1 MSSAPPGRYQSRL
14 FNFLNRQSQR
24 LGDRYD
30 RTVRQLKVAAVWGVQ
45 ILLYPMYLMV
55 QGGLAA
61 GRQLSQS
68 AQAGWPQLK
77 ALTNKQPQETPPVAD
92 TPIQRVLEDINT
104 LPLPT
109 VEGKVIAG
117 LVTGNVESNLT
128 IASSQSLILNPPSP
142 LSLLSTS
149 VSSPSEQVVK
159 VSQTDLTQTAQEASG
174 GRCLIQGVATQLVT
188 RTLVLITVDNQI
200 LDILTPQQQQKLSS
214 KISWEVADLRRQWRL
229 AQASARQLT
238 QRRFSSLE
246 SQPRVLPPVRLFWH
260 LMAWVQTS
268 PVAIAANVFQ
278 ESTLVCSTAASSSS
292 IQLHPSLTKPKQ
304 PLALK
309 GQEMPPQLV
318 SQREI
323 GSIAAPRTIAFL
335 DRTVAE
341 LESHQLVPGTEVAF
355 ALTERT
361 MRSLRERSQKL
372 RQRLQTPFVT
382 PDSHAETLDVS
393 QPNTARIQALIYA
406 AVDYFFGRQGSHLP
420 GTSSQEQAAIP
431 ANSPGEA
438 YQLSGRQ
445 PSTSLPSATQL
456 SHLEFTDSVEPD
468 PWLSWGDLFDNQQTA
483 AQAQNNNRRT
493 GKKSRLQNPQSPA
506 QLPEA
511 FNGKTLVR
519 PGNSILGV
527 IKRYLSLKPPSGQ
540 LAAPNTGEA
549 SVEPAS
555 LVVQPA
561 KRNTPSQLRSTAP
574 AKLKTSSSTAASSR
588 RTKALPTKTTS
599 TAITPPTPSSSDSHL
614 EAAPDWIETPATP
627 NGYVKHPLEQL
638 LEWLDA
644 AMLWLEEVV
653 VKLWRWFR
661 HGGNRR

>member
-68 AQAGWPQLK
+68 AQAGWPQFK
-77 ALTNKQPQETPPVAD
+77 AFTNQPPQETPPAAD

-109 VEGKVIAG
+109 VEGKAIAG
-117 LVTGNVESNLT
+117 LVTGNIESNLT
-128 IASSQSLILNPPSP
+128 IASGQSLILNPPSP
-142 LSLLSTS
+142 LSQLSTS
-149 VSSPSEQVVK
+149 VSSPSEQVVTA
-159 VSQTDLTQTAQEASG
+159 SQTALSQTAQEASQE
-174 GRCLIQGVATQLVT
+174 RCLIQGVATQLVT
-188 RTLVLITVDNQI
+188 RTLVLITVENQI

-278 ESTLVCSTAASSSS
+278 ESTLVCSTAPSSSS
-292 IQLHPSLTKPKQ
+292 IQRHRSLTKPKRQ
-304 PLALK
+304 PPALK

-318 SQREI
+318 PQREI
-323 GSIAAPRTIAFL
+323 SSIAAPKAIAFL

-361 MRSLRERSQKL
+361 MRSLREHSQKL
-372 RQRLQTPFVT
+372 RQRLQTPFIK
-382 PDSHAETLDVS
+382 PDSYTETLDGS
-393 QPNTARIQALIYA
+393 QANTSGIQALIYA
-406 AVDYFFGRQGSHLP
+406 AVDYFFGKHSSNLP
-420 GTSSQEQAAIP
+420 GTSSQEQAVIP
-431 ANSPGEA
+431 ANSQGEA

-445 PSTSLPSATQL
+445 PSTSVPSATQL
-456 SHLEFTDSVEPD
+456 SNLEFTDSIEPD
-468 PWLSWGDLFDNQQTA
+468 PWLSWGDLFGNRQAA
-483 AQAQNNNRRT
+483 AQAQNNNRGI

-527 IKRYLSLKPPSGQ
+527 VKRYLSFKPSSGQ
-540 LAAPNTGEA
+540 VAAPNTGEA
-549 SVEPAS
+549 SVEPAAS
-555 LVVQPA
+555 VVQPT
-561 KRNTPSQLRSTAP
+561 KRNTHSQLRSTAP
-574 AKLKTSSSTAASSR
+574 AKLKTSSSTTATSR
-588 RTKALPTKTTS
+588 RTKALPNKTAS
-599 TAITPPTPSSSDSHL
+599 TAITPPTSSSSDSHL

-644 AMLWLEEVV
+644 AMLWLEELV
-653 VKLWRWFR
+653 VKMWRWFR
-661 HGGNRR
+661 HRF

>member
-1 MSSAPPGRYQSRL
+1 MSSASPGRYQSRL

-24 LGDRYD
+24 LTEQCD
-30 RTVRQLKVAAVWGVQ
+30 RTVRQLKVATVWGVQ
-45 ILLYPMYLMV
+45 ILLYPVYLMV

-142 LSLLSTS
+142 LSPLSTS
-149 VSSPSEQVVK
+149 VSSPSEQVVTASK
-159 VSQTDLTQTAQEASG
+159 TDLSPTAQEASQE
-174 GRCLIQGVATQLVT
+174 RCLIQGVATQLAN

-278 ESTLVCSTAASSSS
+278 ESTLVCSTAGSSSS

-355 ALTERT
+355 ALTER
-361 MRSLRERSQKL
+361 
-372 RQRLQTPFVT
+372 
-382 PDSHAETLDVS
+382 
-393 QPNTARIQALIYA
+393 
-406 AVDYFFGRQGSHLP
+406 
-420 GTSSQEQAAIP
+420 SS
-431 ANSPGEA
+431 
-438 YQLSGRQ
+438 
-445 PSTSLPSATQL
+445 
-456 SHLEFTDSVEPD
+456 
-468 PWLSWGDLFDNQQTA
+468 
-483 AQAQNNNRRT
+483 
-493 GKKSRLQNPQSPA
+493 
-506 QLPEA
+506 
-511 FNGKTLVR
+511 
-519 PGNSILGV
+519 
-527 IKRYLSLKPPSGQ
+527 
-540 LAAPNTGEA
+540 
-549 SVEPAS
+549 
-555 LVVQPA
+555 
-561 KRNTPSQLRSTAP
+561 
-574 AKLKTSSSTAASSR
+574 
-588 RTKALPTKTTS
+588 
-599 TAITPPTPSSSDSHL
+599 
-614 EAAPDWIETPATP
+614 
-627 NGYVKHPLEQL
+627 
-638 LEWLDA
+638 
-644 AMLWLEEVV
+644 
-653 VKLWRWFR
+653 
-661 HGGNRR
+661 